1 MRATRLDNGIRI
13 LSEELADLS
22 SLTVGVWVE
31 NGSRYESSEQSGISH
46 FLEHLFF
53 KGTERRTA
61 TQIAEEIDAVG
72 GVVNAFTSKEYTCY
86 YAKVL
91 PEHLPLALDV
101 LGDIFL
107 HSRFAEDEIE
117 RERSVILQE
126 ISQAEDTPDDYVHDL
141 FGLAF
146 WPGHP
151 LSRPVAGTA
160 ATVGPLRRADF
171 LRFLEAR
178 YRPDRVLL
186 VAAGRVRHDD
196 LVEVAAKTFG
206 VLRGT
211 SPADPPCPPEPRAGL
226 TIHEKPLEQLHVCLG
241 APGLAQDH
249 PDRYA
254 AHVLNQAL
262 GGGMSSRLFQEVR
275 ERRGKAYSVY
285 SFLPSFHDGG
295 YLGVYVGT
303 SPEWAREVID
313 VIRAELQ
320 KVAAEGLRPDELAR
334 TKTQIKGSLLLGL
347 ETSDSRMSRLAR
359 NQIYFRRDVTLEEI
373 AAGVDAVTNDQLV
386 RVARGIFRPGT
397 LAVTLLGDLK
407 GERLDDGILQ
417 ASARRCRSRSC
428 ACGADRLRSTCRST

>member
-1 MRATRLDNGIRI
+1 MRATELPNGIRV

-22 SLTVGVWVE
+22 SVTAGIWVE
-31 NGSRYESSEQSGISH
+31 NGSRYEPSEQAGISH

-53 KGTERRTA
+53 KGTEKRTA
-61 TQIAEEIDAVG
+61 SQIAEEIDAVG

-107 HSRFAEDEIE
+107 HSRFAEEEID

-151 LSRPVAGTA
+151 LSRPVAGSA
-160 ATVGPLRRADF
+160 ATVGPLRREHF
-171 LRFLEAR
+171 LRFLETR
-178 YRPDRVLL
+178 YRPDRVILS
-186 VAAGRVRHDD
+186 AAGRVRHDD
-196 LVEVAAKTFG
+196 LVDVVERTFG
-206 VLRGT
+206 GLRG
-211 SPADPPCPPEPRAGL
+211 SSVAEARQPPGARAGL
-226 TIHEKPLEQLHVCLG
+226 SVHAKALEQVHICLG
-241 APGLAQDH
+241 APGLAQSD

-275 ERRGKAYSVY
+275 ERRGKAYTVY

-313 VIRAELQ
+313 VIQDELH
-320 KVAAEGLRPDELAR
+320 KVAADGLGADELAR
-334 TKTQIKGSLLLGL
+334 TRTQIKGSLLLGL
-347 ETSDSRMSRLAR
+347 ETSDSRMSRIAR
-359 NQIYFRRDVTLEEI
+359 NEIYFHRDVTLEEI
-373 AAGVDAVTNDQLV
+373 AQSVDAVTNDHVVQ
-386 RVARGIFRPGT
+386 VAQRILRPGT
-397 LAVTLLGDLK
+397 LAATVLGDLK
-407 GERLDDGILQ
+407 GERLDGGILR
-417 ASARRCRSRSC
+417 A
-428 ACGADRLRSTCRST
+428 